1 MINIKAEVSNVFA
14 GKPHLKLYKE
24 GTEVSAYDLV
34 RAILPYLNDFDASK
48 VLYGTEEYV
57 LRSKGEEGEVIVKVD
72 FSDYTSLM
80 VVPECPDEW
89 LRELEAKCK
98 LVHDQFS
105 RDSYPKAKWVVKDLL
120 TY

>member
-1 MINIKAEVSNVFA
+1 MISVKAEVSNVFA

-34 RAILPYLNDFDASK
+34 RDILPYLNDFDASK

-57 LRSKGEEGEVIVKVD
+57 LRSKGEDGEVIVKVD
-72 FSDYTSLM
+72 FSGYTSLM

-89 LRELEAKCK
+89 LKELEEKCR
-98 LVHDQFS
+98 LVHTEFT
-105 RDSYPKAKWVVKDLL
+105 RVSYPKSRMVVKELI

>member
-1 MINIKAEVSNVFA
+1 MISVKAEVSNTFA
-14 GKPHLKLYKE
+14 GKPHLKLYKG

-34 RAILPYLNDFDASK
+34 RDILPYLNDFDASK

-72 FSDYTSLM
+72 FSGYTSLM

-89 LRELEAKCK
+89 LGELEAKCK
-98 LVHDQFS
+98 LVHDQFA
-105 RDSYPKAKWVVKDLL
+105 RNSYPRSKTVTKDLT